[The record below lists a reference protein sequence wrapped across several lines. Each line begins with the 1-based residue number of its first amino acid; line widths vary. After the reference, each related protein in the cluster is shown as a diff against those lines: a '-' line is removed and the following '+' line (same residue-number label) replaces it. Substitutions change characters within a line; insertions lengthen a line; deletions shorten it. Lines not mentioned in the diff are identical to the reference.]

1 MNISD
6 FVGLVFDKIE
16 VIDERE
22 IFFTDVDGDVYKMFH
37 YQDCCEDVRVEDIC
51 GELDDLVGS
60 PILFA
65 EETTNNNEDDPEP
78 YIDHITWTFYK
89 LSTIK
94 GNVTIRWY
102 GSSNGYYSE
111 EVNIIKVGY
120 DEY

>member
-6 FVGLVFDKIE
+6 FVGLVFNKIE
-16 VIDERE
+16 VIDGRE
-22 IFFTDVDGDVYKMFH
+22 IFFTDVDGDIYKMFH

-51 GELDDLVGS
+51 GVLDDLVGS

-65 EETTNNNEDDPEP
+65 EETKNTNDDDPSP

-111 EVNIIKVGY
+111 EVNIIKVG
-120 DEY
+120 E